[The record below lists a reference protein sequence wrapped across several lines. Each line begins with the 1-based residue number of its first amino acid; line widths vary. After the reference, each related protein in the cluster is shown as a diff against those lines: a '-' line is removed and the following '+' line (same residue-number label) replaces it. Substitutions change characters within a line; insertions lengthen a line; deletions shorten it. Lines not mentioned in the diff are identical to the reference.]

1 MHPLSSAAYQASM
14 GYPGMD
20 AGGQQQ
26 SPPEAGSPNTH
37 HDPTNGGGDQ
47 NGPPSNYTDINQI
60 LDQILN
66 ITDQSLDE
74 AQVRDLKMKIQ
85 NDIATIQTQP
95 LPIIQLG

>member
-1 MHPLSSAAYQASM
+1 MG

-37 HDPTNGGGDQ
+37 HDPSNGGGDQ

-74 AQVRDLKMKIQ
+74 AQVR
-85 NDIATIQTQP
+85 TV
-95 LPIIQLG
+95 IIGREPSLFWEMMCDD

>member
-1 MHPLSSAAYQASM
+1 M

-20 AGGQQQ
+20 ATGQQQ

-37 HDPTNGGGDQ
+37 HDPSNGGGDQ

-74 AQVRDLKMKIQ
+74 AQVNK
-85 NDIATIQTQP
+85 TIDFDYTNSQACAERT
-95 LPIIQLG
+95 LCHA

>member
-26 SPPEAGSPNTH
+26 SPPDAGSPNTH
-37 HDPTNGGGDQ
+37 HDPSNGGGDQ

-74 AQVRDLKMKIQ
+74 AQVSDRAIYWYL
-85 NDIATIQTQP
+85 
-95 LPIIQLG
+95 IIRPT

>member
-1 MHPLSSAAYQASM
+1 LFLFQEKVTPNIDVTDPFRMHPLSSAAYQASM

-74 AQVRDLKMKIQ
+74 AQVKIK
-85 NDIATIQTQP
+85 
-95 LPIIQLG
+95 

>member
-26 SPPEAGSPNTH
+26 SPPDAGSPNTH
-37 HDPTNGGGDQ
+37 HDPSNGGGDP

-74 AQVRDLKMKIQ
+74 AQVSETRSCHKLILDNPTYVGTCYQ
-85 NDIATIQTQP
+85 A
-95 LPIIQLG
+95 

>member
-1 MHPLSSAAYQASM
+1 M

-85 NDIATIQTQP
+85 NDIATIQTQL